1 MGDVIREKGNIN
13 LKVTLPNKNGQIKLI
28 YNGEIISSI
37 ESNEGDFIVSK
48 SGQYRVEV
56 YLNGDAWIFS
66 NHIRIEN

>member
-1 MGDVIREKGNIN
+1 MGDVVKEKGKIN
-13 LKVTLPNKNGQIKLI
+13 LKVTLPNKHGEIKLI

-37 ESNEGDFIVSK
+37 TSNEGDFFVSK

-56 YLNGDAWIFS
+56 YLNGSAWIFS